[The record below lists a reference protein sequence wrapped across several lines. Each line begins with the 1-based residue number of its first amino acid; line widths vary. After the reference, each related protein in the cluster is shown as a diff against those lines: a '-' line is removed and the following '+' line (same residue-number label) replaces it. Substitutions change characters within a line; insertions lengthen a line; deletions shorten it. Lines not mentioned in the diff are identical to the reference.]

1 MIKFKKYLMH
11 YYAEMEVIIIMGKL
25 KKLFMGLMIMCV
37 VMGGSISCWASS
49 ASLSHTITKTSISG
63 TFSYSSTAVLKM
75 SQEFVEQHS
84 TTKQIYIST
93 NTAYAVGTNT
103 IAKST
108 RTADIGY
115 NYIRINYTRGYIGS
129 TLYGTLGSL
138 LP

>member
-1 MIKFKKYLMH
+1 
-11 YYAEMEVIIIMGKL
+11 MGKL

-75 SQEFVEQHS
+75 SQEFVEQH
-84 TTKQIYIST
+84 TTTRQVYTSQ

-108 RTADIGY
+108 RKADIGY
-115 NYIRINYTRGYIGS
+115 NYIIINYTRGYIGS
-129 TLYGTLGSL
+129 TLYGTLGAL